1 MFRKTGRG
9 KSTGAANGNGSDNN
23 ADGSVSVK
31 EGKNDD
37 DNNDNDNDNIMPP
50 PPSTMTTTNGDQQQ
64 PYRHDEALIYST
76 PTVDTL
82 NDESGALSR
91 FYLSPQNNPNN
102 VNNKSSTM
110 YLTQDDNIN
119 NNHDMISTTRESLSM
134 PSINNNNP
142 STVKVAA
149 THKVGINHSGRRLLE
164 ESGHKKNNNNNNSNS
179 RKKSKKELQQEQRHR
194 ILKQHQQQKQLR
206 RQQWAKNN
214 GNKKSSNNNGNNKEF
229 QCEDD
234 AMSVTVRLVC
244 VAERTAFD
252 KKLPPYLVT
261 LGGDNESSSGSTSN
275 NSSRKISPSLQHWR
289 VLQQLSSVTHVRQLA
304 FSHSVGSAVDVFWRE
319 ELEEEEEEDNN
330 HRSNLIRDN
339 NNTTWGNNNDNNV
352 DSNHRKKRRDGRY
365 RSIDPVRAT
374 TAALPKD
381 PPLLSNKKHR
391 LPMRTDVGFPNASAE
406 EISQKQ
412 EEIRCETQWEE
423 ASPRLVVLVTGD
435 DLGKAVEEDYEDDF
449 DENDN
454 DSIHGNT
461 NKNKEDRKGRNKKRR
476 RNPGLPGMPFA
487 GKDLIRAKE
496 RNNRHFSRRHES
508 SRDDAVERATNM
520 LAPPLDAI
528 YSGTLGW
535 RPRPFHDRPPGLRYT
550 LVSPLVVEFSV
561 GKMEPLVCSLA
572 LYSLIKGKLSEE
584 FYFPAGDWRGKLQLD
599 ALQDQ
604 SRNHHQNKDDNTNI
618 DKNGED
624 ASLLTQLWNQRKHKA
639 IFAHS
644 SLTGNVETDDDL
656 YVVLQVY
663 KVTHKDSIT
672 AYWAKGGNN
681 NSNSYDITSSSSS
694 DRKTLRKKLKN
705 KLFQKDSMKKS
716 KSARFNSDTTIT
728 ADETDIE
735 KALLRSN
742 ATFEAYG
749 TQFMSP
755 LCFGITSLFPE
766 DSHAS
771 SRNNTWPRGQ
781 VQQGMNLHAF
791 PSHSESQEDFLR
803 RLRKVVSPTIQP
815 VGIDDTTEASGLLKS
830 VSSLSGVTRGIS
842 GGGGDNQSVSS
853 ASQFPDSSSIELA
866 SPLKRKGSVRRFMTP
881 RRMSKRDLGS
891 SNPKISSSVSLS
903 SSMTTDRA
911 IEDTPLIP
919 GSATLFTSNLDVDF
933 LQSMLITPPEL
944 KDKIS
949 VKTSGSSQSKGGSGK
964 GDSDQSRE
972 LVLPRILVD
981 VSGDSAIMID
991 PKKTNTGMPSA
1002 SSAKRSD
1009 LVRLPSTRLAEH
1021 MDSSEFREV
1030 LFLSPEPDKS
1040 LEYDHRS
1047 MLNLLYLYPR
1057 LLVLKSKDD
1066 STIGGVVGKPSSK
1079 QGECPMRYTVRIRL
1093 IQSLPSANEK
1103 GVIGSHI
1110 EINTSFHNPASW
1122 GGSNLLRSVFTRIP
1136 TENSDSS
1143 FTPKGQ
1149 PIDDPR
1155 AGIPLRDEFK
1165 MNLPTILDGRHYLQ
1179 FSLFSVE
1186 LNDYADEPS
1195 STANVES
1202 CSTNSGEDCRISLRQ
1217 IAETTIPLSSSSTR
1231 DQKFGLKA
1239 TTVIPNGCH
1248 RLRLGDFQ
1256 LQVET
1261 RLVSSIHVSDPAVA
1275 AVLRGFPAA
1284 SIDGQIGNRGNP
1296 NNLEEMAITTSR
1308 AGRST
1313 SSRGSETFPEKV
1325 SYSSLLST
1333 ASVSAMAGHFESLF
1347 FLHVRNLTKTTSG
1360 QDIET
1365 SEKFIMNNM
1374 LSLLV
1379 LFQRVKS
1386 FKSRID
1392 LFIKSTIDSFDE
1404 PSNYGITQ
1412 GEATEDDSAS
1422 DFFAEPKHKSSSIL
1436 LDFVEEGEE
1445 ENFDGGAIRR
1455 RKRHSVSSD
1464 IDIRLSRSY
1473 SAIESSEV
1481 PFSRVA
1487 YGASK
1492 TDHMRLEA
1500 EMGGDQGRVTTL
1512 FDDDETVV
1520 TLTTTR
1526 HAEAQLI
1533 EARNTFEKTKMT
1545 SSSQGKSLNENHSPS
1560 FNSLE
1565 HAENQ
1570 SKDPKEIG
1578 FAAYQHSM
1586 SELKLGKR
1594 MKSAAQV
1601 MLAPCVTVTPG
1612 LAAFLCRPT
1621 SRNASSTLVNSETK
1635 QDLTVSNSTKPNIEP
1650 IMEDV
1655 LHLISLPG
1663 SDLDDDDS
1671 ILEKDDTDASPY
1683 HPIYGLFR
1691 GPRNCKKLEFSIQRD
1706 NGNEKRLH
1714 TIARGLYVYESIMVL
1729 WLQAWEDYVSTLH
1742 QNASNVINFLGEKDN
1757 DFAMFHLQIDILLP
1771 ILLKSIC
1778 LRYDQMTKTSKQ
1790 KAVRCIL
1797 DKDHEHVF
1805 ESFVEMLAIGLMGQA
1820 MTELQQQTEYG
1831 TLDDAIDACDHVVDF
1846 LVGLFA
1852 IFHPAHMEAI
1862 ISKFIMTLRS
1872 CETDHDGSNESI
1884 PFEWNETSLHRTKC
1898 SRQLRLRTVEKL
1910 AVLPNFVA
1918 LNFPLRYS
1926 SKHFSSSAKKSSW
1939 TMQYG
1944 IDTSPNEYQDHNE
1957 DNSIGDGLIPR
1968 NGWLAS
1974 ILTNESLSM
1983 CALSCE
1989 AVVVEAIANIET
2001 QDSRNSNTPLQSSL
2015 KRRPTAFLKRADLL
2029 MFQSIAV
2036 HAISCVYEL
2045 LLRRHAMDRRFQKES
2060 SRGRIAALFT
2070 KPIFGKSLASVRWL
2084 ARMESTHKVRSV
2096 WLLCFVYILQESPEG
2111 LIRECIR
2118 SYSNP
2123 SDLRIHRFIRL
2134 LRLGSSTF
2142 QSFVDQQRHC
2152 MFPLEIDKGISP
2164 WLLQE
2169 SFNTLCATTI
2179 LVVEECVNSTS
2190 SVPDEQRK
2198 MIQGILDLLLHVLT
2212 TPQSTVT
2219 HLRAVG
2225 GAIQAF
2231 EKFGTQMFLDT
2242 TGAHFQHWIRIII
2255 GLMNSVALSV
2265 RSIAVDFVVSLLCG
2279 VFDLHGNI
2287 DDVVLIF
2294 ATVLPEVVA
2303 REIALCSVSGLITSF
2318 EEAEKSI
2325 WPLRRSFADIEDANP
2340 LDDDRVDPQLSP
2352 ILSVFCR
2359 ASQAIIDGVLIE
2371 MRLRGD
2377 DCIVVGTRISPQ
2389 KKENYTFDADEESL
2403 FEAANYFA
2411 PETAPMQR
2419 LRWLLTLKSLHE
2431 AKGHWI
2437 EAAESLIMC
2446 ARTISDAIPHLKNA
2460 WRPTRFSL
2468 WSDGRRSLW
2477 LSTVGEAMGN
2487 PEQGNTQVMTFANS
2501 FLEPE
2506 LIATPNEESN
2516 SLKLPQLNLE
2526 GMCSL
2531 LTSVSKEAVHMYG
2544 REGGMDD
2551 LAYTRLESLLKI
2563 VMGVFDDYEITC
2575 KNTTTRGD
2583 RLHKILQ
2590 RKQYVEEVAYI
2601 RKVMASITGE
2611 MTKVAERL
2619 LLAVQDAP
2627 ISSKS
2632 LKSKNEMPQRG
2643 EGQPYY
2649 VRLLL
2654 SGRKPRRF
2662 EESTTL
2668 PTFLEWNN
2676 PCICRVPKDVI
2687 EQASQSMPKNSDLS
2701 EIAICNAF
2709 GKRIRNA
2716 LLEDLDATAIVFGT
2730 GITKPDIINPDVTY
2744 IDIGL
2749 VYADSLDPRRGI
2761 KDGFGHEHRRF
2772 RYSKPNDTQDGATTT
2787 HVEMTVAITFPCPLS
2802 RQRSMLTNEFVSSKF
2817 SME

>member
-9 KSTGAANGNGSDNN
+9 KSTGAANGNDN
-23 ADGSVSVK
+23 AGGSVSVK
-31 EGKNDD
+31 EEKND
-37 DNNDNDNDNIMPP
+37 DNNDNDNNTP
-50 PPSTMTTTNGDQQQ
+50 PPSSTTTTTNGNQQQ
-64 PYRHDEALIYST
+64 PYRHDETLIYST

-102 VNNKSSTM
+102 NVTKSSTTM

-119 NNHDMISTTRESLSM
+119 NNNDMISTTTRDSLSM
-134 PSINNNNP
+134 PSINNNNNNNNNNNT

-164 ESGHKKNNNNNNSNS
+164 ESGGHKKNNNNNNNNS
-179 RKKSKKELQQEQRHR
+179 RKKSKKELQQEQRRR
-194 ILKQHQQQKQLR
+194 IHIQYQQQKQLR
-206 RQQWAKNN
+206 RQQLRAKNN
-214 GNKKSSNNNGNNKEF
+214 GNNKSSNSNNKEF
-229 QCEDD
+229 QLEDD
-234 AMSVTVRLVC
+234 AMSVTVRRVC

-261 LGGDNESSSGSTSN
+261 FGGGSDDGSNNN

-330 HRSNLIRDN
+330 NRNNNLRRDN
-339 NNTTWGNNNDNNV
+339 NETWGNNNDNNNNV
-352 DSNHRKKRRDGRY
+352 DSNRKKNPRRDGRY

-391 LPMRTDVGFPNASAE
+391 LPMRTDVGFSNASAE

-435 DLGKAVEEDYEDDF
+435 DLGRAVEEDIDDDY
-449 DENDN
+449 DENNNDN
-454 DSIHGNT
+454 V
-461 NKNKEDRKGRNKKRR
+461 RR
-476 RNPGLPGMPFA
+476 RSRKRGLPGMPYA

-496 RNNRHFSRRHES
+496 RNNRHFSRRQEQSSSSLSSS
-508 SRDDAVERATNM
+508 SRYDEVERATNM

-550 LVSPLVVEFSV
+550 LVSPLVVDFSV

-604 SRNHHQNKDDNTNI
+604 SRKHQNKDVNTNI

-624 ASLLTQLWNQRKHKA
+624 MGLLTQLWNQRKHKA

-644 SLTGNVETDDDL
+644 SLTGNGENDDDL

-663 KVTHKDSIT
+663 KVTHKDSIK

-681 NSNSYDITSSSSS
+681 SSDSYDITSSSSS
-694 DRKTLRKKLKN
+694 DRKTWRKKLKN
-705 KLFQKDSMKKS
+705 KLFQKDSKKQS
-716 KSARFNSDTTIT
+716 KSDTTVT
-728 ADETDIE
+728 VDETDIE

-742 ATFEAYG
+742 VTFEAYG

-781 VQQGMNLHAF
+781 VQQGMNLYAF
-791 PSHSESQEDFLR
+791 PNHSESQEDFLR
-803 RLRKVVSPTIQP
+803 RLRKVVYPTIQP
-815 VGIDDTTEASGLLKS
+815 VGIDDTTEASGSLKS
-830 VSSLSGVTRGIS
+830 LSNLSGVTRGIS
-842 GGGGDNQSVSS
+842 GRGGGGGGDDQSVGS
-853 ASQFPDSSSIELA
+853 ASQFPDSSSVEFT

-891 SNPKISSSVSLS
+891 PNPKMSSSVSLP
-903 SSMTTDRA
+903 SSMATDKA

-933 LQSMLITPPEL
+933 LQSMLVTPPEL
-944 KDKIS
+944 KDRIS
-949 VKTSGSSQSKGGSGK
+949 VKTSGSSQSKAGGGK

-991 PKKTNTGMPSA
+991 PKKTNTGTPSA

-1066 STIGGVVGKPSSK
+1066 STIGGEVGKPSSK
-1079 QGECPMRYTVRIRL
+1079 QRECPMRYTVRIRL
-1093 IQSLPSANEK
+1093 IQSLSSANEN

-1136 TENSDSS
+1136 TENSDPS

-1195 STANVES
+1195 SAANVES
-1202 CSTNSGEDCRISLRQ
+1202 CSTSSGEEDCRISLRQ

-1231 DQKFGLKA
+1231 DLKSGVKA

-1275 AVLRGFPAA
+1275 AVLRGFPVA
-1284 SIDGQIGNRGNP
+1284 SIDGQIGNRGNA
-1296 NNLEEMAITTSR
+1296 NNLEEMAITR
-1308 AGRST
+1308 VGRST
-1313 SSRGSETFPEKV
+1313 SSRGSDTFPEKV

-1333 ASVSAMAGHFESLF
+1333 ASESAMAGHFQSLF

-1365 SEKFIMNNM
+1365 SEKFIMDNM

-1386 FKSRID
+1386 FKSRVD
-1392 LFIKSTIDSFDE
+1392 VFIKSTVDSFDE

-1422 DFFAEPKHKSSSIL
+1422 DFFAEPKHKSSSIE

-1445 ENFDGGAIRR
+1445 EKFDGGAIRR

-1464 IDIRLSRSY
+1464 IDIRLSRTY

-1500 EMGGDQGRVTTL
+1500 EMGGDHGRVTTL

-1545 SSSQGKSLNENHSPS
+1545 SSSQGKPLNKSQSPS

-1586 SELKLGKR
+1586 SELNLGKR

-1621 SRNASSTLVNSETK
+1621 SRSASSTLENSETK

-1655 LHLISLPG
+1655 FHQIPLPG

-1671 ILEKDDTDASPY
+1671 ILEKEDIDTSPY
-1683 HPIYGLFR
+1683 HTIYGIFR

-1706 NGNEKRLH
+1706 NVNERRIHK
-1714 TIARGLYVYESIMVL
+1714 IVRGLYVYESIMVL
-1729 WLQAWEDYVSTLH
+1729 WLQAWEDYVSTIH

-1778 LRYDQMTKTSKQ
+1778 LRYEQVTKNSKQ
-1790 KAVRCIL
+1790 KPIRCIL
-1797 DKDHEHVF
+1797 DKDHVHVF

-1820 MTELQQQTEYG
+1820 MAELQQQTEHG

-1846 LVGLFA
+1846 LIGLFA
-1852 IFHPAHMEAI
+1852 IFHPAHMKTI

-1898 SRQLRLRTVEKL
+1898 SRQLRLRIVEKL

-1918 LNFPLRYS
+1918 LNFPQRYS
-1926 SKHFSSSAKKSSW
+1926 SKHFSSAAKQSSW

-1944 IDTSPNEYQDHNE
+1944 IDTSPNEYQDGSE

-1989 AVVVEAIANIET
+1989 AVVVEAIANIKT
-2001 QDSRNSNTPLQSSL
+2001 QDSRNNNTPLQSSL
-2015 KRRPTAFLKRADLL
+2015 KRRPTVFLKRSDLL
-2029 MFQSIAV
+2029 MFQSIAI

-2070 KPIFGKSLASVRWL
+2070 KPIFEKSLASVRWL
-2084 ARMESTHKVRSV
+2084 ARMESTHKVRSI

-2111 LIRECIR
+2111 LIREYIR

-2242 TGAHFQHWIRIII
+2242 TGVHFQHWIRIII

-2389 KKENYTFDADEESL
+2389 KKENYAFDADEESL

-2431 AKGHWI
+2431 AKGHWV

-2446 ARTISDAIPHLKNA
+2446 AMTVSDAIPHLKNA

-2526 GMCSL
+2526 SMCSL
-2531 LTSVSKEAVHMYG
+2531 LTSVSKEAVYMYG

-2563 VMGVFDDYEITC
+2563 VMGVFDGYEIAC

-2583 RLHKILQ
+2583 RLHTILQ
-2590 RKQYVEEVAYI
+2590 RKQYVEEVACL
-2601 RKVMASITGE
+2601 RKVMASITGD

-2619 LLAVQDAP
+2619 LLVVQDAP

-2632 LKSKNEMPQRG
+2632 LKSKSEIPQRG
-2643 EGQPYY
+2643 EDQPYY

-2668 PTFLEWNN
+2668 PTFLEWDN
-2676 PCICRVPKDVI
+2676 PCICRVPKDVVQ
-2687 EQASQSMPKNSDLS
+2687 QASQSVPKNSDIS
-2701 EIAICNAF
+2701 ETAICNAF
-2709 GKRIRNA
+2709 SKRIRNA
-2716 LLEDLDATAIVFGT
+2716 LLEDLDSTAIVFGT
-2730 GITKPDIINPDVTY
+2730 GITKPDIIDPDITY

-2749 VYADSLDPRRGI
+2749 VHADAFDSRRGI
-2761 KDGFGHEHRRF
+2761 KDGFGHEYRRF
-2772 RYSKPNDTQDGATTT
+2772 RYCKPNDAHDGATTT
-2787 HVEMTVAITFPCPLS
+2787 YVEMTVAIAFPCPLS

>member
-37 DNNDNDNDNIMPP
+37 DNNDNDNDNIMPPP

-102 VNNKSSTM
+102 VNKSSTM

-134 PSINNNNP
+134 PSINNNNNP

-194 ILKQHQQQKQLR
+194 ILIQHQQQKKLR
-206 RQQWAKNN
+206 RQQRAKNN
-214 GNKKSSNNNGNNKEF
+214 ENKKSSNNNGNNKEF

-261 LGGDNESSSGSTSN
+261 LGGDNENSSESTSN
-275 NSSRKISPSLQHWR
+275 NSSRKMSPSLQHWR
-289 VLQQLSSVTHVRQLA
+289 VLQQLSSVTHVRQLV

-330 HRSNLIRDN
+330 RSNNLIRDN
-339 NNTTWGNNNDNNV
+339 NDTTWGNNNDNNV

-550 LVSPLVVEFSV
+550 L
-561 GKMEPLVCSLA
+561 
-572 LYSLIKGKLSEE
+572 GKLSEE

-604 SRNHHQNKDDNTNI
+604 SRNHHHNKDDKTNI

-903 SSMTTDRA
+903 SSMTTDRN

-1347 FLHVRNLTKTTSG
+1347 FLHVRNLTKITSG

-1445 ENFDGGAIRR
+1445 EKFDGGAIRR

-1706 NGNEKRLH
+1706 NGNQKRLH

-1778 LRYDQMTKTSKQ
+1778 LRYDQMTKNSKQ

-2001 QDSRNSNTPLQSSL
+2001 QDSRN
-2015 KRRPTAFLKRADLL
+2015 K
-2029 MFQSIAV
+2029 
-2036 HAISCVYEL
+2036 
-2045 LLRRHAMDRRFQKES
+2045 
-2060 SRGRIAALFT
+2060 
-2070 KPIFGKSLASVRWL
+2070 
-2084 ARMESTHKVRSV
+2084 
-2096 WLLCFVYILQESPEG
+2096 
-2111 LIRECIR
+2111 
-2118 SYSNP
+2118 
-2123 SDLRIHRFIRL
+2123 
-2134 LRLGSSTF
+2134 
-2142 QSFVDQQRHC
+2142 
-2152 MFPLEIDKGISP
+2152 
-2164 WLLQE
+2164 
-2169 SFNTLCATTI
+2169 
-2179 LVVEECVNSTS
+2179 
-2190 SVPDEQRK
+2190 
-2198 MIQGILDLLLHVLT
+2198 
-2212 TPQSTVT
+2212 
-2219 HLRAVG
+2219 
-2225 GAIQAF
+2225 
-2231 EKFGTQMFLDT
+2231 
-2242 TGAHFQHWIRIII
+2242 
-2255 GLMNSVALSV
+2255 
-2265 RSIAVDFVVSLLCG
+2265 
-2279 VFDLHGNI
+2279 
-2287 DDVVLIF
+2287 
-2294 ATVLPEVVA
+2294 
-2303 REIALCSVSGLITSF
+2303 
-2318 EEAEKSI
+2318 AEKSI

-2668 PTFLEWNN
+2668 PTYLEWNN